1 MHDQRSTRLPVFPSA
16 ERISAAE
23 LPTDFRC
30 HCMPDICARSV
41 SRMAFSLEPFRR
53 APQLGIANNIL
64 DYVVEAFD
72 EIVDPLP
79 LFHKIAKRAVELLA
93 ISIARYRL
101 KRRQRRWLCVLGHMV
116 TSPRLSASLLIQ
128 LIS

>member
-1 MHDQRSTRLPVFPSA
+1 
-16 ERISAAE
+16 
-23 LPTDFRC
+23 
-30 HCMPDICARSV
+30 
-41 SRMAFSLEPFRR
+41 MAFSLEPFRR

-101 KRRQRRWLCVLGHMV
+101 KRPQRRRLRLLGHEV
-116 TSPRLSASLLIQ
+116 TSPRLSASQLL
-128 LIS
+128 S

>member
-1 MHDQRSTRLPVFPSA
+1 LHAGHLRSIGF
-16 ERISAAE
+16 
-23 LPTDFRC
+23 TDGFLIGTFQARASVG
-30 HCMPDICARSV
+30 HC
-41 SRMAFSLEPFRR
+41 E
-53 APQLGIANNIL
+53 QLL

-101 KRRQRRWLCVLGHMV
+101 KRPQRRRLCLLGDVV
-116 TSPRLSASLLIQ
+116 TSPRLSASQLL
-128 LIS
+128 S